1 VKELIDSLTI
11 DTQSGFHQWEANVMV
26 DSPELMPRN
35 LALTSVNQNA
45 RLYEH
50 VLYKDGI
57 WRCEDG
63 EVVQANGVGA
73 SSFIK
78 GLKGLQGREGSQDRW
93 FLEVSLIYRSM

>member
-1 VKELIDSLTI
+1 
-11 DTQSGFHQWEANVMV
+11 MV

-63 EVVQANGVGA
+63 EVVQAMEPGRAA
-73 SSFIK
+73 SS
-78 GLKGLQGREGSQDRW
+78 RN
-93 FLEVSLIYRSM
+93 